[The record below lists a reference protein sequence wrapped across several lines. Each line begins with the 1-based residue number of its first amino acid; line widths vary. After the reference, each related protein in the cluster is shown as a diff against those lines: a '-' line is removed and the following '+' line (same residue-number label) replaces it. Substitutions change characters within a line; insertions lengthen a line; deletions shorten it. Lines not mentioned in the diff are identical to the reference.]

1 MKKIIISILACC
13 PVLAFAQTG
22 NFTLSGQINN
32 ADKAAKAFLIYKAKT
47 DSVTLNDGKF
57 VFNGQLDEPA
67 MATLLISHKGK
78 GLNAS
83 KKNGDR
89 LNFYLEG
96 KTLQLTPVDSIA
108 KSKVLNSIINDENNE
123 LSKMLAENSA
133 KFSKTYNSYLA
144 LPNEEKESPKYQTEL
159 QKQFGKIE
167 DEKKEIQAA
176 FIKAHPNS
184 IISLSALKDYAGM
197 VPDGDATLAVFAFLS
212 KDIRES
218 AAGKKFEEVLK
229 TAAKLGIGKMAPD
242 FSAPDTAD
250 KSVSLSSYKGKYVL
264 VDFWA
269 SWCVPCRA
277 ENPNLVKSYNRFHQK
292 GLEVL
297 GVSLDQKKEN
307 WVKAIQED
315 GLTWAHVSD
324 LKYWKSD
331 IAKLYQVNAVPQNY
345 LIGPDG
351 KIIAKNLRGEA
362 LNVKLAEILGN
373 N

>member
-1 MKKIIISILACC
+1 MKKIFIYILTCC
-13 PVLAFAQTG
+13 PVIGFAQAG
-22 NFTLSGQINN
+22 NFTLSGHINN
-32 ADKAAKAFLIYKAKT
+32 ADKAAKAYLIYKTKT
-47 DSVTLNDGKF
+47 DSVTLTDGKF

-67 MATLLISHKGK
+67 LATLLVSDKGK
-78 GLNAS
+78 GLSVARKSAN
-83 KKNGDR
+83 R
-89 LNFYLEG
+89 LNFYLEA
-96 KTLQLTPVDSIA
+96 KALQLTASDSVS
-108 KSKVLNSIINDENNE
+108 KSKVINSKINEDYNE
-123 LSKMLAENSA
+123 LNKMLSENA
-133 KFSKTYNSYLA
+133 VKFSKTYNSYLA
-144 LPNEEKESPKYQTEL
+144 LPNEEKESPKYQSEL
-159 QKQFGKIE
+159 QKQFGQIE
-167 DEKKEIQAA
+167 NEKKEIQSA

-184 IISLSALKDYAGM
+184 IISLAALKDYAGM
-197 VPDGDATLAVFAFLS
+197 VPDGEATLVVFAFLS

-218 AAGKKFEEVLK
+218 AAGKKFEEILN
-229 TAAKLGIGKMAPD
+229 TAAKLGIGKMAPE

-250 KSVSLSSYKGKYVL
+250 KSVSLSSYRGKYVL

-277 ENPNLVKSYNRFHQK
+277 ENPNLVKSYGRFHQK

-307 WVKAIQED
+307 WIKAIQDD
-315 GLTWAHVSD
+315 GLTWAQVSD

-362 LNVKLAEILGN
+362 LNVKLTEILGKN
-373 N
+373 